1 MGPVIDPEWGLFHS
15 QRALWD
21 PVEPARLGSLD
32 PRLQF
37 HVNGEAYRFADERNL
52 RRFMLAPKNWCGLL
66 RDPVTG
72 HKFMPTRR
80 SPEAYWIG
88 GPYFFESESTK
99 AVFVGDPH
107 RYEVIRRM

>member
-1 MGPVIDPEWGLFHS
+1 MGPVVDPEWGLFHT

-21 PVEPARLGSLD
+21 PVEPSRLGSLD
-32 PRLQF
+32 PALQF
-37 HVNGEAYRFADERNL
+37 RVNGETYRFATERTL
-52 RRFMLAPKNWCGLL
+52 RKFMLAPKSWCGML

-72 HKFMPTRR
+72 NKFMPTRR

-99 AVFVGDPH
+99 TKFVEDPH